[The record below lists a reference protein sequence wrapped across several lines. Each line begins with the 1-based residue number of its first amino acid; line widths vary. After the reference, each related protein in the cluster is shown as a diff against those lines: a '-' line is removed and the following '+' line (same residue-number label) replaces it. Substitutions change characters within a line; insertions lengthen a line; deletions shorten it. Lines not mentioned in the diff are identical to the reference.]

1 MALFFVRNF
10 FRFAILVLQFEV
22 TLMTIKATVAYPSG
36 TTSKVSRTPIAFKE
50 FLRVLHKNPI
60 QYSFEMGALVDGDE
74 LYSLDGD
81 LSLDC
86 KVTIMAYARMV
97 LNWTSYPDIFFS
109 LTLNNSR
116 ESREAKHPFESVCLL
131 VEGQINRTTRV
142 GDFMQLKKSLKS
154 KISVEPNK
162 YYFDKLLETDE
173 DIERATNKI
182 FHIAGVAKM
191 LASEEFRKQ
200 RYSHTAYTREAHIFA
215 KSVEVVANKSKYK
228 AHIQNIFDAV
238 LEELTQVI
246 GQITSMRDLVV
257 KGYLTHTFTPLLL
270 QLLQKRLE
278 EDPNLKSELERA
290 KKLVE
295 ATLN

>member
-1 MALFFVRNF
+1 MSA
-10 FRFAILVLQFEV
+10 
-22 TLMTIKATVAYPSG
+22 
-36 TTSKVSRTPIAFKE
+36 TPITFNE

-60 QYSFEMGALVDGDE
+60 QYSFEMGALIDGDE
-74 LYSLDGD
+74 LYSLEGD

-86 KVTIMAYARMV
+86 KVTIMAYSRMV

-109 LTLNNSR
+109 LTLNNLR

-142 GDFMQLKKSLKS
+142 ADFMQLKKSLKS
-154 KISVEPNK
+154 MITVEPNK
-162 YYFDKLLETDE
+162 YHFDKLLETDE

-182 FHIAGVAKM
+182 FRIAGVAKM

-200 RYSHTAYTREAHIFA
+200 RYSNTAYTREAHIFA
-215 KSVEVVANKSKYK
+215 KSVEIVANRGKYK
-228 AHIQNIFDAV
+228 AQIQKIFDEV
-238 LEELTQVI
+238 LKESTQVI
-246 GQITSMRDLVV
+246 SQITSMRDFVV
-257 KGYLTHTFTPLLL
+257 KGYLMNTFTPSLL
-270 QLLQKRLE
+270 QLLHKRLE
-278 EDPNLKSELERA
+278 EYPVLKPELERA